1 MGSGSNVPS
10 VPQPPKMFAPPASE
24 IDTGVL
30 DIALSR
36 KQPKRSGYITRGQ
49 TIGESGQLIQAP
61 KREMASAAAATGQ
74 AAFSQK
80 EELKGLADFNPAGF
94 SQLISM
100 YQRGSRNRATD
111 FFKLGE
117 GQDPDAGKEGRQ
129 AATQDF
135 RERASYKSNLL
146 KQYENYVAEYNK
158 QQAQREKQKSQF

>member
-36 KQPKRSGYITRGQ
+36 KEPKRSGYITRGQ

-80 EELKGLADFNPAGF
+80 EQLKGLADFNPAGF
-94 SQLISM
+94 AQLISM
-100 YQRGSRNRATD
+100 YQKNSRDEATD

-129 AATQDF
+129 AATQKF
-135 RERASYKSNLL
+135 RERRSYKSNLL
-146 KQYENYVAEYNK
+146 KQYQNYVAEYNK
-158 QQAQREKQKSQF
+158 QQAEREQQQAEF

>member
-1 MGSGSNVPS
+1 
-10 VPQPPKMFAPPASE
+10 
-24 IDTGVL
+24 
-30 DIALSR
+30 
-36 KQPKRSGYITRGQ
+36 
-49 TIGESGQLIQAP
+49 
-61 KREMASAAAATGQ
+61 MASAAAATGQ

-158 QQAQREKQKSQF
+158 QQLKEKSKNHNFKP